1 MTATATATAIMAA
14 IDMMTTTKSPSS
26 RRTCRK
32 GMTLVEAMISTVIV
46 GVMIAMVLHTF
57 GSVAKGRRIQVDR
70 EVAAALA
77 RQLLSEVVQASY
89 EDTGSSPDFGRESS
103 EGGSSRAKCDDVD
116 DYHNWSASPP
126 EAKDGTEIGHLD
138 GWARSVSV
146 VYVNPANLS
155 ASGSDQ
161 GLKRVTVTVTDPR
174 GATTSVVALRSEGG
188 AYDLESTSEN
198 TYVTWIGVE
207 LQVGTDNRA
216 RIASGANVLNLV
228 TVE

>member
-1 MTATATATAIMAA
+1 
-14 IDMMTTTKSPSS
+14 
-26 RRTCRK
+26 
-32 GMTLVEAMISTVIV
+32 MTLVEAMISTVIV

-70 EVAAALA
+70 EVGAALA

-89 EDTGSSPDFGRESS
+89 KDTGSSPVFGREAS
-103 EGGSSRAKCDDVD
+103 ESGSSRATWDDVD
-116 DYHNWSASPP
+116 DYDGWSASPP
-126 EAKDGTEIGHLD
+126 EGKDGSEIDHLD
-138 GWARSVSV
+138 GWTRSVSV
-146 VYVNPANLS
+146 AYVDPSDLGT
-155 ASGSDQ
+155 SGSDE

-174 GATTSVVALRSEGG
+174 GAETSVAALRSEGG
-188 AYDLESTSEN
+188 AYDQESESGS

-207 LQVGTDNRA
+207 LQVGTDDRA